1 MCQYISIVC
10 QFLIIQLGQTKRP
23 TPALSQVTPNNVLEL
38 PCYIV
43 RGYPIHCLLTAP
55 HLGAMWIHCTRI
67 TPHLGGSADIV
78 PELPRAVRR
87 QCLCSA
93 PGSAETLYGVPPNNV
108 PGQPR
113 DIVRGYLR
121 QCRGS
126 LFCLP
131 RLNWES
137 FIPFTFKCIP
147 VSNRM
152 MEQMRII
159 QTGTDQLY
167 SLCSATYIHTTG
179 SSKTLP
185 STGKCHIDL
194 SVTVQCSVE

>member
-1 MCQYISIVC
+1 MSRGCPGTLLGGTPYNISAMPVAIVSV
-10 QFLIIQLGQTKRP
+10 QPG
-23 TPALSQVTPNNVLEL
+23 A
-38 PCYIV
+38 V
-43 RGYPIHCLLTAP
+43 RVQCLRTAP
-55 HLGAMWIHCTRI
+55 QMRGSAGTMSPHCPPDEWQCRDNVSTLPWAVQKHCTHI
-67 TPHLGGSADIV
+67 TRGSM
-78 PELPRAVRR
+78 
-87 QCLCSA
+87 
-93 PGSAETLYGVPPNNV
+93 ETLYGVTPNNV
-108 PGQPR
+108 PGQPQY
-113 DIVRGYLR
+113 IVRGYPR

-126 LFCLP
+126 LFCFP

-137 FIPFTFKCIP
+137 YIPITFKCIP

-152 MEQMRII
+152 TEQMRII

-194 SVTVQCSVE
+194 SVTVQCSVEGTVKGVG

>member
-1 MCQYISIVC
+1 MYWGCPGT
-10 QFLIIQLGQTKRP
+10 LLG
-23 TPALSQVTPNNVLEL
+23 VTPYNVSIL
-38 PCYIV
+38 PRLVWVQCFCTAQGSV
-43 RGYPIHCLLTAP
+43 ETLSPHC
-55 HLGAMWIHCTRI
+55 HSS
-67 TPHLGGSADIV
+67 GGQCGDIV
-78 PELPRAVRR
+78 PTLPRVVWR
-87 QCLCSA
+87 QYLRSA
-93 PGSAETLYGVPPNNV
+93 PGIAEILYGVPPNNV

-152 MEQMRII
+152 TEQRRII
-159 QTGTDQLY
+159 QTGTDQHY

>member
-108 PGQPR
+108 PG
-113 DIVRGYLR
+113 
-121 QCRGS
+121 RGS
-126 LFCLP
+126 P
-131 RLNWES
+131 E
-137 FIPFTFKCIP
+137 
-147 VSNRM
+147 
-152 MEQMRII
+152 
-159 QTGTDQLY
+159 
-167 SLCSATYIHTTG
+167 
-179 SSKTLP
+179 TLL
-185 STGKCHIDL
+185 G
-194 SVTVQCSVE
+194 VTRDNAEVACFVWLA

>member
-1 MCQYISIVC
+1 MCQYSSIVC

-55 HLGAMWIHCTRI
+55 HLGAMWIHCTHI

-108 PGQPR
+108 PGQPQTLLGVTR
-113 DIVRGYLR
+113 DNAEVACFVWPPELG
-121 QCRGS
+121 
-126 LFCLP
+126 
-131 RLNWES
+131 
-137 FIPFTFKCIP
+137 
-147 VSNRM
+147 
-152 MEQMRII
+152 II
-159 QTGTDQLY
+159 H
-167 SLCSATYIHTTG
+167 YIH
-179 SSKTLP
+179 
-185 STGKCHIDL
+185 
-194 SVTVQCSVE
+194 VQMHSCF

>member
-1 MCQYISIVC
+1 MYWGCPGTLLGVTPYNVSILPRVVWVQC
-10 QFLIIQLGQTKRP
+10 FCTAQGSVETLSLHCHSSGGQCGDIV
-23 TPALSQVTPNNVLEL
+23 PALPL
-38 PCYIV
+38 IWGAV
-43 RGYPIHCLLTAP
+43 RR
-55 HLGAMWIHCTRI
+55 HCTR
-67 TPHLGGSADIV
+67 T
-78 PELPRAVRR
+78 
-87 QCLCSA
+87 A
-93 PGSAETLYGVPPNNV
+93 PGSTETIATGIAEISYGVPPNNV

-131 RLNWES
+131 QLNWES

-152 MEQMRII
+152 TEQMRII